1 MRKFVYINELKK
13 TAKILGGET
22 CAIEGRDLRHAY
34 NSNLL
39 CTFVPMKLTDLKDLR
54 VIKKSLEPEQKPQQ
68 NQPRKRSVELKSKE
82 EEHARN
88 EGLVMGQKVR
98 MMDTND
104 TATIIGFGKGYYELD
119 LDGLPIR
126 AVRSEF
132 IPIDA
137 DEDRRL
143 RAAIPSRTKKQ
154 ADVIEIQE
162 DTSADLTVD
171 LHIERIPGNEG
182 VPEWAA
188 LDFQMNYFRQILRKN
203 LKHRGRRIVFI
214 HGVGDGTLASALR
227 KELDEVFALSCIYT
241 PGPMGVTN
249 VTIR

>member
-1 MRKFVYINELKK
+1 
-13 TAKILGGET
+13 
-22 CAIEGRDLRHAY
+22 
-34 NSNLL
+34 
-39 CTFVPMKLTDLKDLR
+39 MKLTDLKDLR
-54 VIKKSLEPEQKPQQ
+54 VIKKDLSPEPEDKPQQ

-104 TATIIGFGKGYYELD
+104 TATIIGFGKGYYELE

-132 IPIDA
+132 IPIDPE
-137 DEDRRL
+137 EDKKL
-143 RAAIPSRTKKQ
+143 RASIPSRMKKQ
-154 ADVIEIQE
+154 EDSIEFQE
-162 DTSADLTVD
+162 DTTGDLTVD

-182 VPEWAA
+182 IPEWAA
-188 LDFQMNYFRQILRKN
+188 LEFQINYFRQVLRKN

-214 HGVGDGTLASALR
+214 HGVGDGTLAAAIR
-227 KELDEVFALSCIYT
+227 KELDEVYAISCSYT
-241 PGPMGVTN
+241 FGPMGVTN